1 MATILGNSLWRHLV
15 AFALAVVIAV
25 WLIFW
30 GLGVYT
36 NHGESITVPDLRE
49 MTLEQ
54 VKRHLK
60 TKDLRYTILDSTYI
74 RGKLPETVIEQD
86 PIPGA
91 NVKENRRIY
100 LTINSKTPPIVE
112 IPNIS
117 QASLRHAEKQL
128 QSVGLEVGELEYVPY
143 KYKNLVLKI
152 KLNGSEI
159 EPGMKVEKG
168 SHITLVLGNG
178 LGNTRIPVPTLV
190 GLSYLEARIA
200 IQGMS
205 LTVGA
210 VVRDDDVRETQSDN
224 AIVYRQIPA
233 PDDGTEIT
241 IGEPVD
247 LFLRSPYSEPRETET
262 AIDTYNDGSEE
273 PDSLETNP
281 LEGPDN

>member
-1 MATILGNSLWRHLV
+1 MAKILGSSLWRHL
-15 AFALAVVIAV
+15 LAIVLASVIAV

-49 MTLEQ
+49 MTLDQ

-86 PIPGA
+86 PVPGA

-112 IPNIS
+112 IPNII

-152 KLNGSEI
+152 KLNGNEI

-168 SHITLVLGNG
+168 SHITLILGNG

-210 VVRDDDVRETQSDN
+210 VVRDDNVRETDSDN

-262 AIDTYNDGSEE
+262 AIDTYNEATEE
-273 PDSLETNP
+273 SDSIETNP

>member
-1 MATILGNSLWRHLV
+1 MATILGNSIWKHLV
-15 AFALAVVIAV
+15 AVALASLIAV

-30 GLGVYT
+30 GMGVYT

-86 PIPGA
+86 PKPGA

-112 IPNIS
+112 IPNII

-143 KYKNLVLKI
+143 KYKNLVLKM
-152 KLNGSEI
+152 KLNGAEI
-159 EPGMKVEKG
+159 EAQTKVEKG
-168 SHITLVLGNG
+168 SAITLVLGNG
-178 LGNTRIPVPTLV
+178 LGNTKIPVPTLV
-190 GLSYLEARIA
+190 GLSFLEARIA

-210 VVRDDDVRETQSDN
+210 VVRDGDVPERDSDQ

-233 PDDGTEIT
+233 PEDGTEIT

-247 LFLRSPYSEPRETET
+247 LFLRSRYSEPRETEIET
-262 AIDTYNDGSEE
+262 FNQQDEGE

>member
-1 MATILGNSLWRHLV
+1 MLGNSIWKHLLAIVVASLV
-15 AFALAVVIAV
+15 AL

-30 GLGVYT
+30 GLGIYT
-36 NHGESITVPDLRE
+36 NHGESITVPDLRD
-49 MTLEQ
+49 MTLTR
-54 VKRHLK
+54 VKGHLK

-74 RGKLPETVIEQD
+74 KGKKPETVIEQD
-86 PIPGA
+86 PLPGE

-112 IPNIS
+112 IPNII

-128 QSVGLEVGELEYVPY
+128 QSVGLEVGKKEYVPH
-143 KYKNLVLKI
+143 KYQNLVLEI
-152 KLNGSEI
+152 KVNGQKV
-159 EPGMKVEKG
+159 EPAKKVEKG
-168 SHITLVLGNG
+168 SKITLVLGNG

-190 GLSYLEARIA
+190 GLTYLEARIA

-210 VVRDDDVRETQSDN
+210 VVRDDNVSEKNSDN
-224 AIVYRQIPA
+224 AVVYRQIPA
-233 PDDGTEIT
+233 PEDGTEIT

-247 LFLRSPYSEPRETET
+247 LFLRSPYSEPRGAELETL
-262 AIDTYNDGSEE
+262 DYQEE
-273 PDSLETNP
+273 EQSDSVETNP

>member
-1 MATILGNSLWRHLV
+1 MTILGNSIWKHLI
-15 AFALAVVIAV
+15 AVVLASVLAV

-30 GLGVYT
+30 GMGVYT

-86 PIPGA
+86 PKPGA

-112 IPNIS
+112 IPNII

-128 QSVGLEVGELEYVPY
+128 QSVGLEVGEMEYVPY

-152 KLNGSEI
+152 KVNGQEV
-159 EPGMKVEKG
+159 EPQTKIEKG
-168 SHITLVLGNG
+168 SAITLVLGNG
-178 LGNTRIPVPTLV
+178 LGNTKIPVPTLV
-190 GLSYLEARIA
+190 GLSFLEARIA

-210 VVRDDDVRETQSDN
+210 VVRDDDVRATDEEK

-233 PDDGTEIT
+233 PGDGTEIT

-247 LFLRSPYSEPRETET
+247 LFLRSPYSEPRETELEVYDNMDE
-262 AIDTYNDGSEE
+262 AES
-273 PDSLETNP
+273 DSIETNP

>member
-1 MATILGNSLWRHLV
+1 MILGNSIWKHLV
-15 AFALAVVIAV
+15 AVVLASVVAV

-30 GLGVYT
+30 GMGVYT
-36 NHGESITVPDLRE
+36 HHGESITVPDLRE

-86 PIPGA
+86 PKPGA

-112 IPNIS
+112 IPNII

-128 QSVGLEVGELEYVPY
+128 QSVGLEVGEMEYVPY

-152 KLNGSEI
+152 KVNGQEV
-159 EPGMKVEKG
+159 EPQTKIEKG
-168 SHITLVLGNG
+168 SAITLVLGNG
-178 LGNTRIPVPTLV
+178 LGNTKIPVPTLV
-190 GLSYLEARIA
+190 GLSFLEARIA

-210 VVRDDDVRETQSDN
+210 VVRDDDVPATDEEK

-233 PDDGTEIT
+233 PGDGTEIT

-247 LFLRSPYSEPRETET
+247 LFLRSPYSEPRETELEVYDNMDE
-262 AIDTYNDGSEE
+262 AES
-273 PDSLETNP
+273 DSTETNP

>member
-1 MATILGNSLWRHLV
+1 MATILGNSIWKHLV
-15 AFALAVVIAV
+15 AIVLASVIAV

-30 GLGVYT
+30 GMGVYT

-86 PIPGA
+86 PKPGA

-112 IPNIS
+112 IPNII

-152 KLNGSEI
+152 KMNGQEI
-159 EPGMKVEKG
+159 EPQTKIEKG
-168 SHITLVLGNG
+168 SAITLVLGNG
-178 LGNTRIPVPTLV
+178 LGNTKIPVPTLV
-190 GLSYLEARIA
+190 GLSFLEARIA

-210 VVRDDDVRETQSDN
+210 VVRDGDVRETDSDR

-247 LFLRSPYSEPRETET
+247 LFLRSPYSEPRETEIGT
-262 AIDTYNDGSEE
+262 FNHKEDAENDT
-273 PDSLETNP
+273 LETNP

>member
-1 MATILGNSLWRHLV
+1 MATILGNSLWKHLI
-15 AFALAVVIAV
+15 AIGLASVIAV

-30 GLGVYT
+30 GMGIYT

-86 PIPGA
+86 PKPGA
-91 NVKENRRIY
+91 KVKENRRIY

-112 IPNIS
+112 IPNII

-152 KLNGSEI
+152 KLNGAEI
-159 EPGMKVEKG
+159 EPQTKVEKG
-168 SHITLVLGNG
+168 SAITLVLGNG

-190 GLSYLEARIA
+190 GLSFLEARIA

-210 VVRDDDVRETQSDN
+210 VVREDDVRETDSDR

-233 PDDGTEIT
+233 PGDGTEIT

-247 LFLRSPYSEPRETET
+247 LFLRSPYSQPRETE
-262 AIDTYNDGSEE
+262 IIPEYEE
-273 PDSLETNP
+273 EVGDSVEVNP
-281 LEGPDN
+281 LDGPDN

>member
-1 MATILGNSLWRHLV
+1 MATILGKSLWRHLV

-86 PIPGA
+86 PVPGA

-112 IPNIS
+112 IPNII

-159 EPGMKVEKG
+159 EPGTKVEKG

-262 AIDTYNDGSEE
+262 AIDTYNDGGEE

>member
-15 AFALAVVIAV
+15 AIALAVVIAV

-49 MTLEQ
+49 MTLDQ

-86 PIPGA
+86 PVPGA

-112 IPNIS
+112 IPDII

-159 EPGMKVEKG
+159 EPGTKAEKG

-224 AIVYRQIPA
+224 AIIYRQIPA
-233 PDDGTEIT
+233 PGDGTEIT

-273 PDSLETNP
+273 PDSLGTNP